1 MALRVW
7 RMEVR
12 DFSSL
17 RLRLFFGLLADL
29 FGSTRVRS
37 WRNWSISSSFW
48 EAQKVP
54 FSVHLLLGFGVL
66 SVSRF
71 RA

>member
-7 RMEVR
+7 GMEVR

-17 RLRLFFGLLADL
+17 RLRLFFCLLADL

-37 WRNWSISSSFW
+37 WRNRSMSSSFG

-66 SVSRF
+66 SISHF
-71 RA
+71 RV